1 MWRIMFACLA
11 TFIITLLILF
21 FIWASTVISWKV
33 IVGVAIGSFLLTFFG
48 DGRKRNE
55 S

>member
-1 MWRIMFACLA
+1 MWRIMFACLE

-33 IVGVAIGSFLLTFFG
+33 IVGVAIGSFLLTFFIG
-48 DGRKRNE
+48 GKKNE

>member
-21 FIWASTVISWKV
+21 FVWASTVISWKV
-33 IVGVAIGSFLLTFFG
+33 IVGVAIGSLLLTFFIG
-48 DGRKRNE
+48 GKKNE